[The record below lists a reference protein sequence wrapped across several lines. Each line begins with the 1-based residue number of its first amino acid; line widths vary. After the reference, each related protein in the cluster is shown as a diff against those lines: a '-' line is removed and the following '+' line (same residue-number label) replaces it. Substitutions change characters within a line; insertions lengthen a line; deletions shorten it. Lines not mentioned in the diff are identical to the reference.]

1 MNSFQDLGI
10 NNNNIIQAI
19 EKLGFKEPTPI
30 QTAAIPHLLNGRDVL
45 GQAQTGTG
53 KTAAFGLPLI
63 QRLQTHQAKVRGL
76 ILLPTR
82 ELALQVA
89 SDLQDYARH
98 TGLRVLAIYGGGSLF
113 DQGRTLRHGVDIV
126 AGTPGRI
133 MDHMERGSLDLSG
146 IETVILDEADRML
159 DMGFIEDIQYILS
172 QLPPRHQ
179 TGLFSATLPSEV
191 QRLASRYTHE
201 PTRALV
207 SRDEIAL
214 DKIDQ
219 VCLVVERDEKIQTLR
234 RVIET
239 ERINR
244 AIIFC
249 STKLFTQRLAERLR
263 RQGFSAE
270 ALTGDMSQNQRIR
283 ALEAFKRGETE
294 LLVATDVA
302 SRGLD
307 IDDVGHVINFD
318 LPHDPL
324 SYFHRIGRTARMG
337 KTGVAITLLTR
348 SELRDL
354 ERIKALTNTK
364 LRVTQVS
371 PTA

>member
-1 MNSFQDLGI
+1 MTDFQELGI
-10 NNNNIIQAI
+10 NQNIIQAI
-19 EKLGFKEPTPI
+19 EKLGYQQPTPI
-30 QTAAIPHLLNGRDVL
+30 QEATIPHILQGKDVL

-63 QRLQTHQAKVRGL
+63 QRLHSHQRTPRGL

-89 SDLQDYARH
+89 HDLKNYARF
-98 TGLRVLAIYGGGSLF
+98 TDIRVVTIYGGGSMF
-113 DQGRTLRHGVDIV
+113 DQGRALRQGIDIV

-133 MDHMERGSLDLSG
+133 IDHIGRGSLDLSK

-159 DMGFIEDIQYILS
+159 DMGFIDDIQYILNE
-172 QLPPRHQ
+172 LPAHRQ
-179 TGLFSATLPSEV
+179 TGLFSATLPNEV
-191 QRLASRYTHE
+191 LRLANRYTHE
-201 PTRALV
+201 PVKALI
-207 SRDEIAL
+207 SKDEIAL
-214 DKIDQ
+214 DNIEQ
-219 VCLVVERDEKIQTLR
+219 ICFVVERDQKIRALQRILD
-234 RVIET
+234 T
-239 ERINR
+239 ENISR

-249 STKLFTQRLAERLR
+249 ATKVFTQRLAERLHR
-263 RQGFSAE
+263 SGYSVE

-283 ALEAFKRGETE
+283 ALEAFKRGQIE

-307 IDDVGHVINFD
+307 INDVGHIINFD

-337 KTGVAITLLTR
+337 KAGVAITLLTR
-348 SELRDL
+348 SEMGELN
-354 ERIKALTNTK
+354 RIKALTNTK
-364 LRVTQVS
+364 LRVTQLAPSV
-371 PTA
+371 